1 VTIELPSKGRAG
13 DVADRPIVLSRGRLL
28 LEIRL
33 TIGSADGKYNFLIVN
48 KSKKVHKTAEA
59 TARTEDHVTRLK
71 VALDTSGLFP
81 GDYTLGVM
89 EQGLDGSTNGL
100 VNLLR

>member
-1 VTIELPSKGRAG
+1 MPSKGRAG

-33 TIGSADGKYNFLIVN
+33 PIGSADGKYNFLIVN

-71 VALDTSGLFP
+71 VALDTSGLSLEITSSACLEP
-81 GDYTLGVM
+81 GLNEWSDYPLKVK
-89 EQGLDGSTNGL
+89 
-100 VNLLR
+100 